1 MFLQKTEKPRRKNK
15 QFPHAVFFVTRS
27 EKSIPFL
34 RYFFRIHSK
43 IKNRKKQSI
52 QVLMLIIVETFRFWT
67 YRKKEESAKFKGKR
81 VLYKSNK
88 FKYIYK
94 FIYLSNSYIFF

>member
-1 MFLQKTEKPRRKNK
+1 MRKAEKPRRKNK
-15 QFPHAVFFVTRS
+15 KFPYAVFFVTRS

>member
-1 MFLQKTEKPRRKNK
+1 MRKTEKPRRKNK
-15 QFPHAVFFVTRS
+15 KFPYAVFFVTGS
-27 EKSIPFL
+27 EKSILFL

-52 QVLMLIIVETFRFWT
+52 QVLMLITVETFRFWT

-81 VLYKSNK
+81 VFYKSNK

-94 FIYLSNSYIFF
+94 FIYLSNSYIL